1 MVQGKKQLNSKPKF
15 AEVVIG
21 DNEAKEIIVN
31 FPSFVRVWY
40 SERVRMVT
48 SPNCIGLSVVIS
60 LLTLAERILL
70 RLASMS
76 RNWFASCYG
85 RWKKG

>member
-1 MVQGKKQLNSKPKF
+1 MILNFSNYGTRQETIKRQAK
-15 AEVVIG
+15 VRRVLIG

-48 SPNCIGLSVVIS
+48 SPNCIGLSMVIS

-70 RLASMS
+70 RLASM
-76 RNWFASCYG
+76 
-85 RWKKG
+85 